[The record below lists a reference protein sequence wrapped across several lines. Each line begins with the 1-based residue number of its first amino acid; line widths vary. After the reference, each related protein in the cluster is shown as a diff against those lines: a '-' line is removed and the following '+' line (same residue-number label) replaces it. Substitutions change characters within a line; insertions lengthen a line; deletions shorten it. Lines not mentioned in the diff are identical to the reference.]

1 VQGLRLLWS
10 FCVFQCVS
18 VVLEVSI
25 CVRDCRGLGLCKV
38 GILGW
43 SVGDEC
49 EQGRG
54 SLVSRWGRMR
64 GIGEGGGRE
73 WVRRSRTSFWRW
85 EQWILAQEK
94 E

>member
-1 VQGLRLLWS
+1 
-10 FCVFQCVS
+10 VS
-18 VVLEVSI
+18 
-25 CVRDCRGLGLCKV
+25 
-38 GILGW
+38 
-43 SVGDEC
+43 DEC

-73 WVRRSRTSFWRW
+73 WVRRSRTSFWRQ

-94 E
+94 EGE